1 MKKSSKD
8 QPLVSKWLEP
18 ILDRWGQ
25 EPEIERFNLMF
36 FLTCVPY
43 LTSMFYPLKDYRKAK
58 SWDSELEEMCKPPVW
73 FLSDWAGD
81 QTSAVWDRDPPGNPE
96 ATFN

>member
-1 MKKSSKD
+1 MAWTNFGSLRSRTWKVKIELNVFLD
-8 QPLVSKWLEP
+8 TYP
-18 ILDRWGQ
+18 ISNIYVFPSGKITEKPR
-25 EPEIERFNLMF
+25 M
-36 FLTCVPY
+36 
-43 LTSMFYPLKDYRKAK
+43 
-58 SWDSELEEMCKPPVW
+58 EEAGVLGNVYKPPVW